1 MTERR
6 KLELPLNQ
14 PVDAELLFDEP
25 ITGKN
30 QYGDYYM
37 YALKSGEEE
46 FTFFAP
52 DEIHKSLLSLRKGDK
67 VKITKVA
74 EQKGNKLVTRFQ
86 VVTENKTPK
95 ETQPVKKSDSNLG
108 DHYFEVMLQSYQD
121 ALKIQEQLNGM
132 VDVNRI
138 SITLFI
144 ARSKLPFNVNGNGN

>member
-14 PVDAELLFDEP
+14 KVDVELLFDDP
-25 ITGKN
+25 ITGRN
-30 QYGDYYM
+30 QYGDFFM

-52 DEIHKSLLSLRKGDK
+52 DEVHKSLQSLRKGDRA
-67 VKITKVA
+67 KIIKVA
-74 EQKGNKLVTRFQ
+74 EQKGNKLVTHFQ
-86 VVTENKTPK
+86 VITDKLPVNIPQEKTPNNKT
-95 ETQPVKKSDSNLG
+95 G
-108 DHYFEVMLQSYQD
+108 DCYFEVMLQSYQD

-138 SITLFI
+138 SIRL
-144 ARSKLPFNVNGNGN
+144 